1 MSTTQ
6 RDVIYRPPPPPH
18 PTKSARDWGL
28 EHLDGIYIV
37 MQKGDPVVAYHSTY
51 FRSTNEVVAD
61 LLGLIRD
68 GLEGPWGEDFVVWC
82 SGRVMAVIHQPMDE
96 YQQHIVVFNDPRNDP
111 IDGRAVPPWPYWPT
125 YEEWVERGRGDLW
138 LTERYP

>member
-1 MSTTQ
+1 MSTLQ
-6 RDVIYRPPPPPH
+6 REVIYRPKPPPH
-18 PTKSARDWGL
+18 PEKTSDWGL

-61 LLGLIRD
+61 LIDLIHGGLK
-68 GLEGPWGEDFVVWC
+68 GPWGEDYVVWC
-82 SGRVMAVIHQPMDE
+82 SGRVMAVIHQPMD
-96 YQQHIVVFNDPRNDP
+96 QFHQRVVLFNDPRNDP
-111 IDGRAVPPWPYWPT
+111 VGGRNVVPWPCWPT

-138 LTERYP
+138 LTDRYP